1 MTSTNVQTPTA
12 YLTPR
17 AAADYLAIS
26 ASMLAKLRVCGDGP
40 TYSKIG
46 RTVRY
51 ARRDLDSWMVAQS
64 RCATSNVPPRIAAN
78 PRIRVAP
85 KNDVVT
91 LPGAP
96 REWSI
101 RK

>member
-40 TYSKIG
+40 NVQQNRSHRPLCAPG
-46 RTVRY
+46 SQFLDGGAV
-51 ARRDLDSWMVAQS
+51 AMRDVE
-64 RCATSNVPPRIAAN
+64 CPP
-78 PRIRVAP
+78 
-85 KNDVVT
+85 
-91 LPGAP
+91 
-96 REWSI
+96 
-101 RK
+101 